1 MYTLILGFDSFD
13 PTTFEKLLAQGKLP
27 NLGRLA
33 EAGKYARLQVSDPP
47 QTEVSWTSIAT
58 GQDPGGHGIFDFV
71 HRDPKTYQPF
81 VSLLPTRRSRLG
93 VEFAPPFSARTM
105 FDEAADMGYPST
117 ALWWPGLFPARPE
130 SPVRTIPGLGAPDIL
145 GKLGV
150 GTLLTTDP
158 EQAQMGFK
166 TAVIVLEKNSSGD
179 YRGSLDGPLA
189 KQAGKAQPAR
199 ADLYLA
205 LDDDTSAR
213 LRIGEQTIPL
223 GVGCWSPIFEVKF
236 KMGFL
241 MSVRAVTRA
250 VLTETSPYIKVYLLP
265 LQIHPLAPL
274 WRYASPPSLAR
285 QLWQIAGPYLTL
297 GWPQDTTGLDEGH
310 LSDKQFLDL
319 CSSISDSR
327 ERALFHLIDS
337 FREGLLAIIF
347 DDLDRIQ
354 HMFRRD
360 QPEVLE
366 EWYVRL
372 DSLVKRVDQALSARS
387 QGKARLIVL
396 SDHGFS
402 AYDYN
407 VHLNA
412 WLAEKGY
419 LFPSQ
424 ANHGGGLDQVDWS
437 RTQAYAV
444 GLNSLYL
451 NQQHREGKGIVSED
465 QASNLFES
473 LRRDLLTWRGPDDRP
488 VVQRVLTNKEAYTGP
503 LAPYGPD
510 MIIGYTSG
518 YRASPDT
525 GLGRWKAPAIE
536 PNAAHW
542 GADHCIDSQ
551 AVPGVLFCSH
561 GLGGLTQPTF
571 RDIPALAIGRTVK
584 QTHMTPPQPPSSSG
598 VESQEAIEERL
609 KSLGYL

>member
-13 PTTFEKLLAQGKLP
+13 PPTFEKLTSDGRLP

-33 EAGKYARLQVSDPP
+33 DAGKYARLQVSDPP

-58 GQDPGGHGIFDFV
+58 GMDPGGHGIFDFV

-93 VEFAPPFSARTM
+93 VEFTPPFTARTM
-105 FDEAADMGYPST
+105 FDEAADLGYPST
-117 ALWWPGLFPARPE
+117 ALWWPGLFPARPG

-150 GTLLTTDP
+150 GTLLTTDL
-158 EQAQMGFK
+158 EQEHKGYK
-166 TAVIVLEKNSSGD
+166 TAVCLLEKDSSGA
-179 YRGSLDGPLA
+179 YVCALEGPLT
-189 KQAGKAQPAR
+189 KQEGRARPAHLELHLELEGEESAHLQLGK
-199 ADLYLA
+199 
-205 LDDDTSAR
+205 
-213 LRIGEQTIPL
+213 QTIELKL
-223 GVGCWSPIFEVKF
+223 GQWSPIFEVKF
-236 KMGFL
+236 KLGFL
-241 MSVRAVTRA
+241 MTVRAVTRA
-250 VLTETSPYIKVYLLP
+250 ILTEANPHIKVYLLP

-285 QLWQIAGPYLTL
+285 QLWQSTGPYLTL

-310 LSDKQFLDL
+310 IRDEQFLDL
-319 CSSISDSR
+319 CSSISVSR
-327 ERALFHLIDS
+327 ERVLFHLLDG

-360 QPEVLE
+360 RPEVLE
-366 EWYVRL
+366 DWYVRL
-372 DSLVKRVDQALSARS
+372 DNLVGRVEKALAARS
-387 QGKARLIVL
+387 QGKARLIIL

-402 AYDYN
+402 SYDYN

-419 LFPSQ
+419 LSPDHT
-424 ANHGGGLDQVDWS
+424 NHRGSLDKVDWS
-437 RTQAYAV
+437 RTQAYSV

-451 NQQHREGKGIVSED
+451 NRQHREGKGIIAEE
-465 QASNLFES
+465 QADHVIES
-473 LRRDLLTWRGPDDRP
+473 LQRDLLSWRGPDGEP
-488 VVQRVLTNKEAYTGP
+488 VVQRVLLSREAFSGP
-503 LAPYGPD
+503 LVPFGPD
-510 MIIGYTSG
+510 MIIGYRPG
-518 YRASPDT
+518 FRASPDT
-525 GLGRWKAPAIE
+525 GLGRWKSPAIE
-536 PNAAHW
+536 QNVAHW

-551 AVPGVLFCSH
+551 AVPGVLFCNQ
-561 GLGGLTQPTF
+561 GLGGLDMPSF
-571 RDIPALAIGRTVK
+571 RDIPNLAIGRTVK
-584 QTHMTPPQPPSSSG
+584 QSHIAPPPPPSSDG
-598 VESQEAIEERL
+598 GESQEAIEERL